1 MLHLGAILVLLYRI
15 KNTRNCIGL
24 SCKTQ
29 EIYMLVFCMRYVDLF
44 MYFISIYNTMMKI
57 FFIST
62 TGLIIYLMR
71 YKKPFCTT
79 YDALGDQFPH
89 LKILLPAA
97 AVLTAICHSGTSYW
111 EICWSYSLWL
121 EALAFIPQII
131 MLQKIRIIENL
142 TSHYVAMLGM
152 YRLFYIVNWVYRYQ
166 TEGFYCWT
174 QIFAGSLQTI
184 LYADFLYQFY
194 KSVKD
199 GKPVRYELPV

>member
-1 MLHLGAILVLLYRI
+1 
-15 KNTRNCIGL
+15 
-24 SCKTQ
+24 
-29 EIYMLVFCMRYVDLF
+29 MLVFCMRYVDLF

-152 YRLFYIVNWVYRYQ
+152 YRLFYIVNW
-166 TEGFYCWT
+166 
-174 QIFAGSLQTI
+174 
-184 LYADFLYQFY
+184 
-194 KSVKD
+194 
-199 GKPVRYELPV
+199 